1 VYDPSDDADRS
12 FGLLGDSDHLWTKT
26 EREQQKH
33 QVRCELLLGARL
45 LQ

>member
-1 VYDPSDDADRS
+1 LLCVFR
-12 FGLLGDSDHLWTKT
+12 LLGDSDHLWTKT